1 MANDAVLGMLGLS
14 LRAGRLAVGSE
25 QVRVLCE
32 NKKARC
38 VFIASG
44 SGESVRKKAELYA
57 GKANIP
63 CVTLLQD
70 KEELGSALGRS
81 GCAVCAV
88 SDIGLAA
95 SVLKK
100 LAALDTAY
108 AGYAEELGRKN
119 ERIQTRKKKAGS

>member
-14 LRAGRLAVGSE
+14 LRAGKLAVGNE

-32 NKKARC
+32 DKKARC
-38 VFIASG
+38 VFIAG
-44 SGESVRKKAELYA
+44 NSGESVRRKAEQYA

-63 CVTLLQD
+63 CVTLSQS
-70 KEELGSALGRS
+70 KEELGQALGRS

-100 LAALDTAY
+100 IAAIDTAC
-108 AGYAEELGRKN
+108 AGYAEELERKN
-119 ERIQTRKKKAGS
+119 ERIQMRKKKAGS